1 MTRSPLLALGAG
13 LLAGLLVFAVRADE
27 PPKPGA
33 KGNPDNVPYI
43 GKSDKNGNPVRLAKA
58 TGHVSNYSEDKV
70 PKYTLPDPLVLA
82 NGEKVTTAEIW
93 AKKRRPEIL
102 KFYQTEIYGRIP
114 ENAPKVTWEVTE
126 TDPKARDGA
135 AVMRRVVG
143 RMGAKADGPKMTL
156 TVYTPAKAD
165 KPVPVLLS
173 ISFGF
178 PGGKG
183 PPKGAAFN
191 PVAECLSR
199 GWAYAIVSYGDIQ
212 PDRADK
218 WTEGVIGLTLKEGQK
233 QPAADEWGTISAWAW
248 GVSRCIDFFESDK

>member
-1 MTRSPLLALGAG
+1 MRRSPVPALAAALLTCLTVLAL
-13 LLAGLLVFAVRADE
+13 RADD

-43 GKSDKNGNPVRLAKA
+43 GKSGPKGNPVRLAKA

-70 PKYTLPDPLVLA
+70 PPYTLPDPLVLA
-82 NGEKVTTAEIW
+82 DGQKVTSPEVW

-114 ENAPKVTWEVTE
+114 ENAPKVTWEVSE
-126 TDPKARDGA
+126 TDPMARDGT

-143 RMGAKADGPKMTL
+143 RMGEKPDGPKITL

-178 PGGKG
+178 GSGLG
-183 PPKGAAFN
+183 PPRAGAFD
-191 PVAECLSR
+191 PVAEVLDR
-199 GWAYAIVSYGDIQ
+199 G
-212 PDRADK
+212 
-218 WTEGVIGLTLKEGQK
+218 
-233 QPAADEWGTISAWAW
+233 
-248 GVSRCIDFFESDK
+248 